1 MDDPIPHPVLFNTW
15 KHHAEWVRLRIA
27 RAVSAGHDGVA
38 ALPAELLV
46 VGTRLMDVYTGAY
59 TPAEIGRQLLA
70 QLDQRGCGNY
80 ESLAAWLTGQNDWA
94 TLDLPDGSVW
104 AVRLGP
110 AGGRYVHLHPGRWSP
125 HTVRVTANT
134 LKSAVM
140 AVAIGRLT
148 GRDPLA
154 LDVVNEA
161 RTQYLGLQPV
171 RELTADAGLGSAV
184 RLLDLRLG
192 DRTT

>member
-15 KHHAEWVRLRIA
+15 KHHAAWARYRIN
-27 RAVSAGHDGVA
+27 RAVAGGPHGVA
-38 ALPAELLV
+38 ALPTELLV
-46 VGTRLMDVYTGAY
+46 VGTRLMDVYTGTY
-59 TPAEIGRQLLA
+59 TPAEVGRQLLA
-70 QLDQRGCGNY
+70 RLDHRGFADY
-80 ESLAAWLTGQNDWA
+80 DSLAAWLGTQNHWA

-104 AVRLGP
+104 ALRLGP

-125 HTVRVTANT
+125 HTVRATANT
-134 LKSAVM
+134 IKSAVM
-140 AVAIGRLT
+140 AVAVGRLT
-148 GRDPLA
+148 GRAPLS

-161 RTQYLGLQPV
+161 RTQYLGMLPV

-184 RLLDLRLG
+184 RLLDLRLD